1 MNLVQ
6 QYIDHLAAELRQT
19 FPTLTVEQREPAE
32 GELAATEDTRQIFL
46 TTEGIELGEQIAD
59 QGLSTV
65 VLVPVMASTVMP
77 RPSNPLDAVRTLR
90 RRLKLFQAV
99 QRSIRTFPPAVDGAA
114 LLNIVQE
121 QPNLI
126 EGYYVSIVGI
136 EITFDLATEEAL

>member
-1 MNLVQ
+1 
-6 QYIDHLAAELRQT
+6 
-19 FPTLTVEQREPAE
+19 
-32 GELAATEDTRQIFL
+32 
-46 TTEGIELGEQIAD
+46 
-59 QGLSTV
+59 
-65 VLVPVMASTVMP
+65 MP